1 MSRHDAYESFRT
13 FNRKQLVREKLK
25 ELWKRRFWR
34 EAEGGVGQVL
44 VAWAVV
50 GEIEADV
57 AIKVGIVGN
66 MTLAVV
72 AVEAVLQ
79 KEQGM
84 VDKRGG
90 SQTVVIDVG
99 TTTMA

>member
-1 MSRHDAYESFRT
+1 M
-13 FNRKQLVREKLK
+13 
-25 ELWKRRFWR
+25 
-34 EAEGGVGQVL
+34 
-44 VAWAVV
+44 V